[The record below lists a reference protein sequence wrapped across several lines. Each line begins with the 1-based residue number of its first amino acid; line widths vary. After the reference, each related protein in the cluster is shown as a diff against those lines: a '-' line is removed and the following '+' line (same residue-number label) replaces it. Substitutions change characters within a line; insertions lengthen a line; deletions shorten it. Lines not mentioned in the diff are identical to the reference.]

1 MGSVCMKWTGE
12 LDCLKKFIECFVVGE
27 GKWRSPG
34 GSTKQFLSLDTDLTI
49 IWYAHK
55 QNSLTFNGEVG
66 DLLREKLIQLCVDR
80 DLSPLN
86 SPNYSTE
93 SLISDGLNQT
103 KTSNNYTI
111 IIKAWIYIA

>member
-12 LDCLKKFIECFVVGE
+12 LDCLKKFIECSVVGE

-66 DLLREKLIQLCVDR
+66 DLLREKLIQLCVDTR
-80 DLSPLN
+80 QRLIILELAELLYRN
-86 SPNYSTE
+86 SNQRRAE
-93 SLISDGLNQT
+93 SN
-103 KTSNNYTI
+103 
-111 IIKAWIYIA
+111 